1 MYIPWKSKHFGVC
14 FAKSFVFYAI
24 RRGAEADFVNIHK
37 CAPFN
42 SSFLYRSMHPGLAV
56 KGGFAHSSATNGFLD
71 DYFFSSCS
79 FTVFSN
85 CSGGSI
91 GGLPNFTPLAL
102 LRRSL
107 LPDAAGYSSVRFLQ
121 RKTEPVKQYRL
132 RRSPSGLSPGGYPK
146 AAYPAPQC

>member
-1 MYIPWKSKHFGVC
+1 MKGCQSDSMLYSKTVCFIARSFIANIIMYIPWKSKHFGVC

-37 CAPFN
+37 CAPFD

-91 GGLPNFTPLAL
+91 GGLPNFTPLAF
-102 LRRSL
+102 
-107 LPDAAGYSSVRFLQ
+107 AAAI
-121 RKTEPVKQYRL
+121 
-132 RRSPSGLSPGGYPK
+132 PS
-146 AAYPAPQC
+146 A